1 MIRAKRQGRGDE
13 PQEMAVVAGAGFAR
27 EAPRSRLG
35 RSRRRGGWAVERL
48 PLMIHMIGHAIFGL
62 IIGLVARAVMPGRQ
76 HMGLILTMI
85 LGLVG
90 AWLGGLIGRMLGL
103 YKEGHPAGFFMAL
116 VGALI
121 VLFIYSLA
129 VA

>member
-1 MIRAKRQGRGDE
+1 
-13 PQEMAVVAGAGFAR
+13 
-27 EAPRSRLG
+27 
-35 RSRRRGGWAVERL
+35 
-48 PLMIHMIGHAIFGL
+48 MIHMIGHAIFGL
-62 IIGLVARAVMPGRQ
+62 IIGLLARAVMPGGQ

-90 AWLGGLIGRMLGL
+90 AWLGGVIGRVTGM
-103 YKEGHPAGFFMAL
+103 YRKGHPAGFIMAL

-121 VLFIYSLA
+121 VLFVYSRV

>member
-1 MIRAKRQGRGDE
+1 M
-13 PQEMAVVAGAGFAR
+13 
-27 EAPRSRLG
+27 L
-35 RSRRRGGWAVERL
+35 
-48 PLMIHMIGHAIFGL
+48 HMIGHAIFGL
-62 IIGLVARAVMPGRQ
+62 VIGFVARAVMPGSQ

-90 AWLGGLIGRMLGL
+90 AWLGGLIGRMTGM
-103 YKEGHPAGFFMAL
+103 YKEGHPAGWFMAF

-121 VLFIYSLA
+121 LVFVYSRI